1 MTLVGRAVDGDTVD
15 ASAIGRV
22 TDLPELCRQLGVHRL
37 PVAPSQQFSAESL
50 DIYRQLQVT
59 LMSETTRTN
68 SLLPNS
74 MATPAQTLEISGPRS
89 FQTSKGHAWLGRQRW
104 LIPCQ

>member
-1 MTLVGRAVDGDTVD
+1 
-15 ASAIGRV
+15 
-22 TDLPELCRQLGVHRL
+22 
-37 PVAPSQQFSAESL
+37 
-50 DIYRQLQVT
+50 
-59 LMSETTRTN
+59 MSETTRTN